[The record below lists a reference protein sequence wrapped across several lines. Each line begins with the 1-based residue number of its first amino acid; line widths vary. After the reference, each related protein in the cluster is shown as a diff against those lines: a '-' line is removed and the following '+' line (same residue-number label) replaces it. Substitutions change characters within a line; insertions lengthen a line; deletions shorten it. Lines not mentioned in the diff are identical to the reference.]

1 MDQRELG
8 VGSQILRDLGLH
20 RLRIITNH
28 PKKLRGLAG
37 FGIEIVEQVPVNP
50 DFFS

>member
-1 MDQRELG
+1 MDERELG
-8 VGSQILRDLGLH
+8 IGSQILRDLGLR

-28 PKKLRGLAG
+28 PRKLRGLAG
-37 FGIEIVEQVPVNP
+37 FGIEIVEQVPVDP